1 MSRTLKEEQKRTNRH
16 YKQEMEQKYQEKV
29 KIIENE
35 HQGAMAKERLARGKV
50 EIKVAQLEAQIEEIM
65 ARASEDNKENTIK
78 GQISSSRSVTDKEL
92 TKKLKK
98 LSRTMSTVK

>member
-1 MSRTLKEEQKRTNRH
+1 
-16 YKQEMEQKYQEKV
+16 
-29 KIIENE
+29 
-35 HQGAMAKERLARGKV
+35 MAKERLARGKV